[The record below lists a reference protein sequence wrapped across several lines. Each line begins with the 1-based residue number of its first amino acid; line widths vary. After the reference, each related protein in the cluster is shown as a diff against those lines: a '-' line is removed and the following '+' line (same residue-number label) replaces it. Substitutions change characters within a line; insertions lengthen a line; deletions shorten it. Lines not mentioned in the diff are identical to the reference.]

1 MKTTNVLSTIV
12 VTATTAVVATVAVAA
27 LSCSLISGW
36 RNGSYNPLNVGLSR
50 EALASKN
57 SMSTPTATQNA
68 ATIVE
73 EPKKDGEGEPAAV
86 VEEPKAEKP
95 ADTATPANQQ

>member
-1 MKTTNVLSTIV
+1 MKTTNVLSTTVI
-12 VTATTAVVATVAVAA
+12 TAATAVVATLVLATGT
-27 LSCSLISGW
+27 CSVISGR

-50 EALASKN
+50 EALAFKN
-57 SMSTPTATQNA
+57 SLSTSTAA
-68 ATIVE
+68 AVVE

-86 VEEPKAEKP
+86 VEGEPKAEKP